1 MTRYLIEAPHTKEEC
16 LRNLD
21 QTLAK
26 GPEILD
32 KFYFGCNYGEH
43 TAWAIVDAESRSE
56 AEKLLS
62 DVVIRRRAR
71 IVEVGKSTPQEIR
84 SMHEG

>member
-1 MTRYLIEAPHTKEEC
+1 MRFLIEAPHTKEEC

-21 QTLAK
+21 QTLEK
-26 GPEILD
+26 GPDVLE

-43 TAWAIVDAESRSE
+43 TAWAIVDAESRKD

-62 DVVIRRRAR
+62 DVVIRQKAR
-71 IVEVGKSTPQEIR
+71 IVEVGKSTPQAIR

>member
-26 GPEILD
+26 GPDILG
-32 KFYFGCNYGEH
+32 KFFLD
-43 TAWAIVDAESRSE
+43 AIAENMRRGLLWTLKTE
-56 AEKLLS
+56 AKLRNCS
-62 DVVIRRRAR
+62 A
-71 IVEVGKSTPQEIR
+71 T
-84 SMHEG
+84 

>member
-26 GPEILD
+26 GPDILE
-32 KFYFGCNYGEH
+32 KFYFGCHSGEH
-43 TAWAIVDAESRSE
+43 TAWAIVDAENRSD

-84 SMHEG
+84 AMHEG